1 MLKTG
6 LYVSKNDEGIFDAY
20 TIKMK
25 VRETEKSYIF
35 ELVSFD
41 SQYSGVHMETFFKE
55 SKRAVLRKNK
65 GGHAIRVWG
74 DDNFTFYPYQAG
86 TPYFFKIAE

>member
-25 VRETEKSYIF
+25 VRETEKSYVF

-41 SQYSGVHMETFFKE
+41 SQYSGVHMETLFKK
-55 SKRAVLRKNK
+55 SKRVLLRKNK

-86 TPYFFKIAE
+86 TPYFFKITE